1 MSPQNCG
8 QIPENTAK
16 TRSVNAKGSLRVPPQ
31 LDITDC
37 DFKILDRSEMPPPHP
52 IWEL

>member
-16 TRSVNAKGSLRVPPQ
+16 PCSVNAKGSLRVLPQ

-37 DFKILDRSEMPPPHP
+37 DFKIAHSSDVYTYNQIS
-52 IWEL
+52 I